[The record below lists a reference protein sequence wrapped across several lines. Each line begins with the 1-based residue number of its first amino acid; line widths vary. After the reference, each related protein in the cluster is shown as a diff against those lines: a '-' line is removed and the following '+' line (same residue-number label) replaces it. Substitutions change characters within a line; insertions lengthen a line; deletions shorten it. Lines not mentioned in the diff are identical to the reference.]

1 MAQFLVLQWF
11 AHILSDFYFQND
23 RMCKEKDE
31 KGFASQALYIHSFI
45 VFVMTVAFSVLSLF
59 SFDFL
64 GWAVFIAVTHLIL
77 DGLKHFMKGRSP
89 LIVDGSKRYW
99 KGCSSIFF
107 IDQLIHWVV
116 IAIVVYLFNESNPIV
131 VQLWFPDTWLLVATL
146 IFLICLKPTNIM
158 IKNVLTANL
167 IGISQLE
174 NKEELKNAGL
184 LIGNLE
190 RTLTLILVVIG
201 HYEVVGFIIAAKSI
215 LRFKESD
222 TAKTEYVLVGTLL
235 SYSVALIGGLIIVY
249 FKNGAC
255 G

>member
-64 GWAVFIAVTHLIL
+64 GWAVFIAGTHLIL
-77 DGLKHFMKGRSP
+77 DGLKHFMKG
-89 LIVDGSKRYW
+89 
-99 KGCSSIFF
+99 CSSIFF
-107 IDQLIHWVV
+107 IDQMIHWVV
-116 IAIVVYLFNESNPIV
+116 IAIVVYLFNESNLIV
-131 VQLWFPDTWLLVATL
+131 VQLWVPETWLLEATL

-174 NKEELKNAGL
+174 NNEELKNAGL

>member
-1 MAQFLVLQWF
+1 MLQFLVLQWI
-11 AHILSDFYFQND
+11 AHIVADFYFQKD
-23 RMCKEKDE
+23 SLCKKKDE
-31 KGFASQALYIHSFI
+31 KGFASAWLYGHSALVFVLAVAVSFI
-45 VFVMTVAFSVLSLF
+45 SLC

-64 GWAVFIAVTHLIL
+64 GASAFIAGVH
-77 DGLKHFMKGRSP
+77 

-107 IDQLIHWVV
+107 IDQLIHWVIIV
-116 IAIVVYLFNESNPIV
+116 IVVCLFNDSNPIV
-131 VQLWFPDTWLLVATL
+131 VQLWVPDTWLLVATL
-146 IFLICLKPTNIM
+146 VFLICLKPTNIM

-190 RTLTLILVVIG
+190 RTLTLLLVVVG

-249 FKNGAC
+249 FKNAYSL
-255 G
+255 